1 MDKIDYID
9 LSDGVKRLKDYGSSD
24 LLPLIA
30 MFFLLF
36 IVVVLSSS
44 IAIIVYESTFNK
56 IYVCIEIA
64 ITVVIIAVII
74 FLNSSSF
81 KKELM
86 DKDIKELLY
95 KSGVDTVSNLDY
107 NIKYLETSYS
117 ILVSEFEA
125 FNRGEPPT
133 KEEYIN
139 GVLNSF
145 YNKADSVDEDYDY
158 DKIKSN
164 LKRSNK

>member
-1 MDKIDYID
+1 MDKIDYIA
-9 LSDGVKRLKDYGSSD
+9 LLDGVKRLKDYGSSD
-24 LLPLIA
+24 LLPVIA

-36 IVVVLSSS
+36 IVVVLSAS
-44 IAIIVYESTFNK
+44 IAVIIYESTLNMM
-56 IYVCIEIA
+56 YVCIDIA
-64 ITVVIIAVII
+64 ITLLIIAVII

-95 KSGVDTVSNLDY
+95 KSGVDTISNLDY

-125 FNRGEPPT
+125 FNKGEPPT

-164 LKRSNK
+164 LKKSGR